1 MCTGV
6 EEKVEGFAVAF
17 LHGVVAGGEAGGR
30 EGVPGSAGGE
40 EESED
45 GCMAV
50 LCGVHERIEALA
62 VEVGDVGA
70 GVYESPHFLHVTLP
84 GRLAQLLLRFLHLLC
99 FQPSNPHPPL

>member
-1 MCTGV
+1 
-6 EEKVEGFAVAF
+6 VAF

-50 LCGVHERIEALA
+50 LCGVH
-62 VEVGDVGA
+62 
-70 GVYESPHFLHVTLP
+70 
-84 GRLAQLLLRFLHLLC
+84 
-99 FQPSNPHPPL
+99 